1 MILRTLAVLLL
12 AAPVLFAA
20 DKPAEKPAEKPEPK
34 VIKGRVV
41 DAAGQPVAGAVV
53 NADHTLLY
61 NANTQAR
68 TGKDG
73 TYRIKV
79 PNGAYRVTAKL
90 TRDIGETRY
99 AFDLHPETPDDV
111 NGDEGAIRDFTWR
124 LTGRRPAPQD
134 GYYGG
139 MVVAYTPPGDV
150 DVQLEDVELTLTPD
164 GKLIDGSDGKPITG
178 KLVATGDGRA
188 IRDVPVGTY
197 TITARHV
204 PKGAAAAPLLVR
216 VRNTG
221 EYAKTATTP
230 ILAPFGGNLAIHKV
244 EVEVKKP

>member
-1 MILRTLAVLLL
+1 MILRTLAILLL
-12 AAPVLFAA
+12 TAPTLLAA
-20 DKPAEKPAEKPEPK
+20 DKPAEKPAEKPEPN

-68 TGKDG
+68 TAKDG

-90 TRDIGETRY
+90 TRDVGETRY

-111 NGDEGAIRDFTWR
+111 NGEEGAIRDFTWR
-124 LTGRRPAPQD
+124 LSGRRPAPSE
-134 GYYGG
+134 GHYGAL
-139 MVVAYTPPGDV
+139 VVAYNDPGDFSV
-150 DVQLEDVELTLTPD
+150 LWSDVELTLTPE
-164 GKLIDGSDGKPITG
+164 GKLIDGSEGKPVVG
-178 KLVATGDGRA
+178 KLVATGDGFA
-188 IRDVPVGTY
+188 VRDVPVGTY
-197 TITARHV
+197 RITARSA
-204 PKGAAAAPLLVR
+204 PKGQAATPLLVR

-221 EYAKTATTP
+221 EFAASVTSP
-230 ILAPFGGNLAIHKV
+230 ILAPHGGNLAIHKL
-244 EVEVKKP
+244 EIEYKKP